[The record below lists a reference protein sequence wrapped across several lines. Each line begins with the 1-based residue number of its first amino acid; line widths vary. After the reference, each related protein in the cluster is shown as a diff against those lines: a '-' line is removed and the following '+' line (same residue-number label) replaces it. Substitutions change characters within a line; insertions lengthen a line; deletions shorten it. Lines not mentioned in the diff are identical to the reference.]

1 MKLKHFETSYNIIII
16 IIIIIII
23 KQSQPYRNGKGV
35 IRSNGNL
42 INGG

>member
-1 MKLKHFETSYNIIII
+1 MKLKHFETSYN
-16 IIIIIII
+16 IIIII